1 MRLIIDFGNTLC
13 KVAFYKNNK
22 ELYISSFSSI
32 TLEVLQNHIHK
43 FVKQQSGPE
52 KISFCIVSSVINY
65 PNEIKTYLK
74 SAYHFIELSS
84 KTPVPITIKYRTPNT
99 LGNDRIAAVVA
110 GNSLFPYQDILI
122 VDAGTCITFDF
133 LNKNGE
139 YLGGAITPGIN
150 LRFKSLNNYTG
161 KLPLITHFGNEADL
175 IGSSTEDSIKSGVI
189 NGVKAEINGIIESYE
204 QKYPG
209 IKIIFTGGNIN
220 YFDTTTK
227 NNIFA
232 VANLVLKGL
241 NTILSYNVKN

>member
-13 KVAFYKNNK
+13 KVAFYEKNE
-22 ELYISSFSSI
+22 ELDISSFSNI
-32 TLEVLQNHIHK
+32 TLEELQNHVHK
-43 FVKQQSGPE
+43 FVEQQSSPE
-52 KISFCIVSSVINY
+52 KISHCIVSSVIDY
-65 PNEIKTYLK
+65 PAEIKAYLK
-74 SAYHFIELSS
+74 QAYHFIELSS
-84 KTPVPITIKYRTPNT
+84 NTPVPITIKYETPDT

-110 GNSLFPYQDILI
+110 GKSLFPDQDILI

-133 LNKNGE
+133 LNKNAE

-161 KLPLITHFGNEADL
+161 KLPLITHFGNEAEL
-175 IGSSTEDSIKSGVI
+175 IGNSTEDSIKSGVI
-189 NGVKAEINGIIESYE
+189 NGVRAEVNGIIESYG

-232 VANLVLKGL
+232 VTNLVLKGL
-241 NTILSYNVKN
+241 NIILSYNVKN